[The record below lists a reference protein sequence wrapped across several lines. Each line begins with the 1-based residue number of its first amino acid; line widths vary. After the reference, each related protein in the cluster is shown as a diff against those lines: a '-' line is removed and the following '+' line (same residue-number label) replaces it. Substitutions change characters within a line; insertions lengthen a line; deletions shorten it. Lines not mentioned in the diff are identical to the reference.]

1 MFKSIAS
8 ALRLFYDVYVRQFRT
23 IIHDGGL
30 VIFFLFL
37 PLAYPVIYSLIYN
50 PELVR
55 DVKVVVVD
63 HDRTPESRK
72 LVQRFDAT
80 QGVSVLGYAADLGEG
95 RRAMNSHHCYGIMEI
110 PAGYGRKLGQG
121 AKSPVVLYCEMS
133 LLLRYRAMLISAT
146 ETQLALGAEIQAQEI
161 DNAVPM
167 GASFRIGDP
176 MPIENIDIGVTQ
188 GGFDSFIMIGVLV
201 FILHQCIV
209 LSVAMMGGAYRE
221 RPELFYMNP
230 FARPRPVLLSM
241 LARVLVVM
249 TIIVGP
255 ICFLIHYV
263 PLMFAF
269 PMAGNPFQIFA
280 FLLPMVIACCF
291 LGECVQALVRQRE
304 DVFVIW
310 VATSLMLVFLSGL
323 TWPRFA
329 MSGFWKA
336 VGDLFPAT
344 WGMEGFVRMNTDGA
358 TLNQVAD
365 CYYALWIQAV
375 AYGLLA
381 YLTQRFSVVPDVKRG
396 LIKRALI
403 QRDLASRRSAPQP
416 EQNPE

>member
-1 MFKSIAS
+1 MFKSITS
-8 ALRLFYDVYVRQFRT
+8 ALRLFYDVYVRQFRM

-55 DVKVVVVD
+55 DVNVVVVD
-63 HDRTPESRK
+63 HDRTADSRK
-72 LVQRFDAT
+72 LVRHLDAT
-80 QGVSVLGYAADLGEG
+80 QGIRIIGYAADLNEG
-95 RRAMNSHHCYGIMEI
+95 RRAMNSHHCYGIVEI
-110 PAGYGRKLGQG
+110 PAGYSRKIGQG
-121 AKSPVVLYCEMS
+121 VQAPVVMYCEMS
-133 LLLRYRAMLISAT
+133 LLLRYRAMLVAAT
-146 ETQLALGAEIQAQEI
+146 ETQMELGSEIQAQEI
-161 DNAVPM
+161 NNTVPM
-167 GASFRIGDP
+167 GASFVVGDP
-176 MPIENIDIGVTQ
+176 MPIENINMGDTQ
-188 GGFDSFIMIGVLV
+188 GGFDSFIMPGVLV

-221 RPELFYMNP
+221 RPELFYRNP
-230 FARPRPVLLSM
+230 FRRRHPVVLSM

-249 TIIVGP
+249 TIMTAPV
-255 ICFLIHYV
+255 CFLIHYV
-263 PLMFAF
+263 PLIFAF
-269 PMAGNPFQIFA
+269 PMCANPFQLFA

-291 LGECVQALVRQRE
+291 LGEVVQGIVRQRE
-304 DVFVIW
+304 DVFIIW

-329 MSGFWKA
+329 MSGFWQA

-358 TLNQVAD
+358 TLHQVAN
-365 CYYALWIQAV
+365 CYGVLWIQAA
-375 AYGLLA
+375 AYGILA
-381 YLTQRFSVVPDVKRG
+381 YLVQRFSVVPDVRRG

-403 QRDLASRRSAPQP
+403 QRALGSRRSSPQP
-416 EQNPE
+416 ETES

>member
-8 ALRLFYDVYVRQFRT
+8 ALRLFYDVYVRQFRM

-176 MPIENIDIGVTQ
+176 MPIENISIGVTQ

-291 LGECVQALVRQRE
+291 FGRVRAGAGAPARRRVRDLGRHL
-304 DVFVIW
+304 
-310 VATSLMLVFLSGL
+310 
-323 TWPRFA
+323 
-329 MSGFWKA
+329 
-336 VGDLFPAT
+336 
-344 WGMEGFVRMNTDGA
+344 
-358 TLNQVAD
+358 AD
-365 CYYALWIQAV
+365 ARLPE
-375 AYGLLA
+375 
-381 YLTQRFSVVPDVKRG
+381 RPDVAPLRHERLLEGRG
-396 LIKRALI
+396 RPLPRHLGHGGLRAHEHRRRHPEPGRRLLWRALDTGRRLRPARLPGTAL
-403 QRDLASRRSAPQP
+403 QRGARRQARPHKAGP
-416 EQNPE
+416 DTAGPRLPALRPAD

>member
-1 MFKSIAS
+1 MFKKIAS
-8 ALRLFYDVYVRQFRT
+8 ALRLFFDVYVRQFRM
-23 IIHDGGL
+23 IVHDGGL

-37 PLAYPVIYSLIYN
+37 PLAYPVLYSLIYN

-63 HDRTPESRK
+63 HDRTADSRK
-72 LVQRFDAT
+72 LVQRLDAT
-80 QGVSVLGYAADLGEG
+80 QGVRIVGYAADLNEA
-95 RRAMNSHHCYGIMEI
+95 RRAMNSHKCYGIMEI
-110 PAGYGRKLGQG
+110 PAGYSRRLGQRVQ
-121 AKSPVVLYCEMS
+121 APVVMYCEMS
-133 LLLRYRAMLISAT
+133 LLLRYRALLVAAT
-146 ETQLALGAEIQAQEI
+146 ETQMELGAEIQAQEI
-161 DNAVPM
+161 NNSVPM
-167 GASFRIGDP
+167 GATFAVGDP
-176 MPIENIDIGVTQ
+176 MPIENVNMGDTQ
-188 GGFDSFIMIGVLV
+188 GGFDSFIMPGVLV

-221 RPELFYMNP
+221 RPELFYRNP
-230 FARPRPVLLSM
+230 FSKRHPVLLSM

-249 TIIVGP
+249 TVMLAP
-255 ICFLIHYV
+255 VCVLIHYV

-269 PMAGNPFQIFA
+269 PMFSNPFRLFA

-291 LGECVQALVRQRE
+291 LGEVVQGIVRQRE

-329 MSGFWKA
+329 MNGFWKA

-358 TLNQVAD
+358 TLHQIAN
-365 CYYALWIQAV
+365 CYGVLWIQAA
-375 AYGLLA
+375 AYGILA
-381 YLTQRFSVVPDVKRG
+381 YLVQHFSVMPDVKRG

-403 QRDLASRRSAPQP
+403 QRALRSRHCAPP
-416 EQNPE
+416 SDK

>member
-1 MFKSIAS
+1 MFRKIAT
-8 ALRLFYDVYVRQFRT
+8 ALRLFYLVYLRQFRM

-63 HDRTPESRK
+63 HDRTADSRK

-80 QGVSVLGYAADLGEG
+80 QGVRVIGYAADLNEG

-110 PAGYGRKLGQG
+110 PAGYSRRLGQG
-121 AKSPVVLYCEMS
+121 AQSHVVLYCEMS

-146 ETQLALGAEIQAQEI
+146 ETQLELGAEIQAQDI
-161 DNAVPM
+161 NNTIPL
-167 GASFRIGDP
+167 GASFNVGDP
-176 MPIENIDIGVTQ
+176 MPIENINMGNNQ
-188 GGFDSFIMIGVLV
+188 GGFDSFVMIGVIV

-221 RPELFYMNP
+221 RPELFYLNP
-230 FARPRPVLLSM
+230 FARPHPLLLSM

-291 LGECVQALVRQRE
+291 LGECVQGIVRQRE
-304 DVFVIW
+304 DVFIIW

-329 MSGFWKA
+329 MTGFWKA

-358 TLNQVAD
+358 TLHQVSN
-365 CYYALWIQAV
+365 CYYVLWIQAG
-375 AYGLLA
+375 AYAVLA
-381 YLTQRFSVVPDVKRG
+381 YLVQRFQVVPDVRRG
-396 LIKRALI
+396 LRKLAIIKKLRAE
-403 QRDLASRRSAPQP
+403 S
-416 EQNPE
+416 